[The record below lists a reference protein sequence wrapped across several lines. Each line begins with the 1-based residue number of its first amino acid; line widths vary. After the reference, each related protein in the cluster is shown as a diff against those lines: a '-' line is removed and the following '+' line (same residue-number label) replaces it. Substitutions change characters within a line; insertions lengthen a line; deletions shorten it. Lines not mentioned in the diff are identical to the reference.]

1 MTTRAFYRTVM
12 ETSREIDH
20 DLARR
25 ATAAVLHALRDR
37 LTVDEANQVVAQL
50 PAELKTVWSRGE
62 APGREPLQMHV
73 DEFLE
78 RVMAEVGL
86 PSTREAQWMTLAV
99 FAALRQQISPGEA
112 GHVLAQLP
120 TDLKT
125 LWLEADP
132 ALLGQW
138 TGRA

>member
-12 ETSREIDH
+12 ETSREIDG

-37 LTVDEANQVVAQL
+37 LTIDEADHVAAQL
-50 PAELKTVWSRGE
+50 PAELKTVWGQGE
-62 APGREPLQMHV
+62 MFGREPVKMHV
-73 DEFLE
+73 EEFLE

-99 FAALRQQISPGEA
+99 FAALKNQISPGEA
-112 GHVLAQLP
+112 DDVLAQLP
-120 TDLKT
+120 TDLKS

-132 ALLGQW
+132 ARLGSW